1 MSHDEVAHFFSYC
14 IEPVLGVAEVE
25 VVLVG
30 AENMTVV
37 DAAKP

>member
-1 MSHDEVAHFFSYC
+1 MSHDAVAHFFSC
-14 IEPVLGVAEVE
+14 SIEPVLGVAGVE

-37 DAAKP
+37 DEAKP